1 MGETLEHIACNL
13 CGRAETRPFL
23 RMDGFGYRR
32 CAHCGLVY
40 QNPRPVFKDLR
51 KRYGAGY
58 FEYEH
63 SNQENFFNLMKM
75 GLRDIEFERF
85 YPSCDGRRFLDIGC
99 ATGLLLDHVRRMG
112 WTVRGVE
119 VCRESAEYGIR
130 KFGLEIFVGTL
141 EEAAFQDASFDVV
154 HLSHVIEHVPDP
166 RALLREISRVLRED
180 GHLVLT
186 TPNVDGFQAKASK
199 TRWRSAIPDHVVLF
213 SKKTMAKLLERERYR
228 IVRQI
233 SWGGIPLGKRPNII
247 KRPAD
252 KLAKL
257 FNVGDVM
264 LFYCKPEKFRTHA

>member
-1 MGETLEHIACNL
+1 MGETLEHISCNL

-23 RMDGFGYRR
+23 HMDGFGYRR
-32 CAHCGLVY
+32 CSHCGLVY

-63 SNQENFFNLMKM
+63 SNQDNFFNLMRM
-75 GLRDIEFERF
+75 GLRDVGFERF
-85 YPSCDGRRFLDIGC
+85 YPTCDGRRFLDIGC

-119 VCRESAEYGIR
+119 VCRQSAEYGIR
-130 KFGLEIFVGTL
+130 RFGLEILVGTL

-166 RALLREISRVLRED
+166 KAMLREISRVLRED

-186 TPNVDGFQAKASK
+186 TPNVDGFQARASK
-199 TRWRSAIPDHVVLF
+199 TRWRSAIADHVFLF
-213 SKKTMAKLLERERYR
+213 SKKTMAKLLASERYR

-233 SWGGIPLGKRPNII
+233 SWGGIPLGKRPNIM

-252 KLAKL
+252 RLAKL

-264 LFYCKPEKFRTHA
+264 LFHCKPEKLRNHV

>member
-1 MGETLEHIACNL
+1 MEETLEHITCNL
-13 CGRAETRPFL
+13 CGRDETRPFL

-32 CAHCGLVY
+32 CANCGLVY

-63 SNQENFFNLMKM
+63 SNEENFFNLMKM
-75 GLRDIEFERF
+75 GLRDIGFERF

-99 ATGLLLDHVRRMG
+99 ATGLLLGHVRRMG

-130 KFGLEIFVGTL
+130 KFDLDIFVGTL
-141 EEAAFQDASFDVV
+141 EEAAFRDASFDVV

-166 RALLREISRVLRED
+166 KALLAEISRVLRED

-186 TPNVDGFQAKASK
+186 TPNVDGFQAKVSK

-233 SWGGIPLGKRPNII
+233 SWGGIPLGKRPSVI

-264 LFYCKPEKFRTHA
+264 LFHCKPEKFRTRA